1 MTTLELGT
9 KPGDLKVN
17 VRRNRAWS
25 ASLVLKQVTGPPEAQ
40 VKTPIAWPA
49 QPVLEF
55 ENGVTTTGTLSAD
68 SETST
73 PDAKATWTLT
83 AEQAT
88 SLTQDMDASLL
99 VSTEEWFFGRVVSR

>member
-1 MTTLELGT
+1 MTTLELGS
-9 KPGDLKVN
+9 KLGDLKVR
-17 VRRNRAWS
+17 VRHNRAWS
-25 ASLVLKQVTGPPEAQ
+25 ASLVLKEVTGPPEAR

-49 QPVLEF
+49 DPVLQF
-55 ENGVTTTGTLSAD
+55 ENGVISTATRSAD

-73 PDAKATWTLT
+73 ANAKAVWTLT

-99 VSTEEWFFGRVVSR
+99 VSNEEWFIGRVIVQ